1 MPSSTNLG
9 AYTDCVEIFDR
20 AVASRQGI
28 RIPVSTPGDGRLM
41 VLRLQQARSLVRE
54 KSKEIYSD
62 PADPAYGT
70 SPYDPLIVRMPR
82 KIPLHWVIVGRI
94 AGAVLWAALTAI
106 LVVCVLK
113 K

>member
-82 KIPLHWVIVGRI
+82 EIEGRWWVYIEPRLANADDIEELGDE
-94 AGAVLWAALTAI
+94 AAE
-106 LVVCVLK
+106 
-113 K
+113 

>member
-54 KSKEIYSD
+54 KSKEIYPD
-62 PADPAYGT
+62 PTNPNWGT

-82 KIPLHWVIVGRI
+82 KIEDRWWVYIEPRLANTDDIEELGDE
-94 AGAVLWAALTAI
+94 AAE
-106 LVVCVLK
+106 
-113 K
+113 